1 MTDEKLLLF
10 KVHPCSNGLG
20 DDALNEIVRHLE
32 LVRLEPGDCL
42 HRANKKVTSIY
53 LVIHGRLKLSIVD
66 IFGNVIHEGF
76 QVSGGQFGGM
86 AVALSEPAP
95 VNVVAVDPTTLL
107 GLDYKTG
114 LELARKHER
123 LRSNFSTLIADTT
136 KNIMIRDR
144 RIPRALIVAMF
155 HATPET
161 RQMTRRVIRRL
172 QELGE
177 NPCVFTD
184 DGNWVPMDGVDTHVS
199 VDGKFQLSDNEI
211 RHQINAWSASDRIIF
226 DLGMDYDPNRIG
238 DLVEVASQLFW
249 CVTETSWEAS
259 VPKIQAVNQ
268 RAESWKDK
276 NYAVWFLDGNQMT
289 APVAPELRELVRGDF
304 KLSFNSPAHSRKNL
318 LLIDGFERVI
328 HQLRGVRIGVA
339 LGGGGARG
347 MAHLGVLKALADN
360 GIPVDIVAG
369 TSAGAMTGILY
380 AAGFNP
386 DYLVDSF
393 IKDLTPNW
401 FFRMLPGGDQWYL
414 LYKYRSG
421 RFDPMLRKYLHDLLL
436 EQLPMRMSA
445 ITVDLIGAQAVIRE
459 SGDAVHAITESINL
473 PVLSQ
478 PINRDGMA
486 LIDGGLVNNI
496 PADILVSK
504 GCNFVIAVSVTSKI
518 KHEFARNHPGTPTKQ
533 MKSASI
539 LQTVLRSSLVQNV
552 SVNAIGI
559 QPADFVIELDVS
571 EFETTDFVL
580 TDQMAAIG
588 EKTTRDLMPHIKE
601 LLSHL
606 DKELFPFN

>member
-1 MTDEKLLLF
+1 M
-10 KVHPCSNGLG
+10 HPCSNGLG
-20 DDALNEIVRHLE
+20 DDALREIVSHLE

-42 HRANKKVTSIY
+42 HRANEKATSIY
-53 LVIHGRLKLSIVD
+53 LVIHGRLKLSMVD
-66 IFGNVIHEGF
+66 IFENVVHERF

-86 AVALSEPAP
+86 AVALPEPAP

-107 GLDYKTG
+107 GLDYRTG
-114 LELARKHER
+114 LELTRKHER
-123 LRSNFSTLIADTT
+123 LRSNFSSLIAETT
-136 KNIMIRDR
+136 KNIIIRDR
-144 RIPRALIVAMF
+144 RIPSPFIVAMF
-155 HATPET
+155 YATPET
-161 RQMTRRVIRRL
+161 RQITLRVIRRL

-177 NPCVFTD
+177 NLCVFTD
-184 DGNWVPMDGVDTHVS
+184 DENWVPMDGIDTRVC
-199 VDGKFQLSDNEI
+199 VDGIFQLSNKEI
-211 RHQINAWSASDRIIF
+211 RHQINAWSTSKRIIF

-238 DLVEVASQLFW
+238 DLVEIASQVFW
-249 CVTETSWEAS
+249 CVTGDSWEES
-259 VPKIQAVNQ
+259 IPKIQAVNQ

-276 NYAVWFLDGNQMT
+276 NYAVWFLNGDQET
-289 APVAPELRELVRGDF
+289 APVAPRLRELVRGDF
-304 KLSFNSPAHSRKNL
+304 KLSFNSPADSRKNRS
-318 LLIDGFERVI
+318 LIDGFERFI
-328 HQLRGVRIGVA
+328 HQLRGIQIGVA

-360 GIPVDIVAG
+360 GIPIDMVAG

-380 AAGFNP
+380 SAGLSP

-421 RFDPMLRKYLHDLLL
+421 QFDPMLRKYLHDLLL
-436 EQLPMRMSA
+436 EQLPIPLSA
-445 ITVDLIGAQAVIRE
+445 ITVDLIGAQAVVRE

-486 LIDGGLVNNI
+486 LVDGGLVNNI
-496 PADILVSK
+496 PADVLVSK
-504 GCNFVIAVSVTSKI
+504 GCNFVIAVSVTSNI
-518 KHEFARNHPGTPTKQ
+518 KHEFARNYPDTPTKQ

-552 SVNAIGI
+552 CVNAIGI

-588 EKTTRDLMPHIKE
+588 EKTTQGLIPQIKE
-601 LLSHL
+601 LLSQL
-606 DKELFPFN
+606 DKELFPLK